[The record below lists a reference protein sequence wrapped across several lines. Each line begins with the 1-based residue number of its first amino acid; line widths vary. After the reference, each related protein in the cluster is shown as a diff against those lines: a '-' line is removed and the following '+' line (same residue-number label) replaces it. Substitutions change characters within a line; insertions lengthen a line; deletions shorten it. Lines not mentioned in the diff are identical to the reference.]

1 MQTSRR
7 SLTAESTCSLTSRP
21 KDIRYPS
28 LKLHYFAHCALNFS
42 LTITCRKIERQIFR
56 NHDFPRPPSI
66 NQKRKSDNDR
76 KVKKTKE
83 VKRLKYLTSLCTT
96 FLLHILRQL
105 EALQTS
111 KIKVY
116 IYLRKE
122 IQCFK
127 GKYLGMTIKSI
138 KFDRS
143 VIDIG

>member
-1 MQTSRR
+1 MTFLGHRTS
-7 SLTAESTCSLTSRP
+7 TKKEKATMIE
-21 KDIRYPS
+21 
-28 LKLHYFAHCALNFS
+28 KL
-42 LTITCRKIERQIFR
+42 R
-56 NHDFPRPPSI
+56 
-66 NQKRKSDNDR
+66 
-76 KVKKTKE
+76 KTKE